1 MLSSRPVRFLE
12 PRLYR
17 AQGPLDGTIPSM
29 TEHPV
34 DEQAQ
39 HGRALV
45 ALHCAVALFGFAGL
59 FGKWLALPPVT
70 IVFGRTLVASVAL
83 GLLLRLTRAP
93 ATPLAQR
100 IEWRL
105 AANGAVLALHWVAFF
120 QAIQTA
126 SVAVGL
132 LGFASFPLFVLL
144 LEAATRQ
151 RALRAGEWGTALLV
165 AAGLALIVP
174 EFRWENRVV
183 QGLVWGVVS
192 GFTFAL
198 LAVGNRAL
206 AARHAPGAIALW
218 QNACAAACLLPLAL
232 VAGAVPG
239 GGEMALLIVL
249 GVVCTAL
256 AHTLF
261 IGSLRAVSAHTA
273 SVVTALEPV
282 YGIALAFALLG
293 EIPSARTLAGGALL
307 VGAALHATRRGPE

>member
-1 MLSSRPVRFLE
+1 MAGVLLE

-17 AQGPLDGTIPSM
+17 AQGLLDGTIPPM
-29 TEHPV
+29 TERPI
-34 DEQAQ
+34 DEQTRRA
-39 HGRALV
+39 RALV

-70 IVFGRTLVASVAL
+70 IVFGRTLVASAAL
-83 GLLLRLTRAP
+83 ALLLRIRREP
-93 ATPLAQR
+93 MGVR
-100 IEWRL
+100 SRGRVEWRL

-120 QAIQTA
+120 QAIQIA

-132 LGFASFPLFVLL
+132 LGFASFPLFVLV

-151 RALRAGEWGTALLV
+151 RTLRAGEWAIALLV
-165 AAGLALIVP
+165 AGGLALIVP

-183 QGLVWGVVS
+183 QALAWGVVS

-198 LAVGNRAL
+198 LAIGNRSL
-206 AARHAPGAIALW
+206 TERHSAGAIALW
-218 QNACAAACLLPLAL
+218 QNACAALCLLPLAL
-232 VAGAVPG
+232 GAAAVPG
-239 GGEMALLIVL
+239 GREIALLVVL
-249 GVVCTAL
+249 GVMCTAL

-282 YGIALAFALLG
+282 YGIALAVLLLG
-293 EIPSARTLAGGALL
+293 ETPGARTLAGGALL
-307 VGAALHATRRGPE
+307 IGAALYATRRSAG